1 MQAKADNGVAASEQ
15 PFQLA
20 EHSDQRGERDVAKS
34 DAFWWGTKYC
44 IKPEQA
50 KNSKSGAKWCI
61 LVHGSAGPLK
71 FSEYWG

>member
-20 EHSDQRGERDVAKS
+20 EHSDQRGERTLQKVMR
-34 DAFWWGTKYC
+34 FGGVQKYR